1 MPAPMP
7 AEAKLRV
14 ARKVRML
21 IRDEGKKPDQAFAM
35 AMSMEKAG
43 RLGERGGYEAV
54 PKRKRNPS
62 RETEDES
69 GQEADAELNV
79 GAS

>member
-21 IRDEGKKPDQAFAM
+21 IRNEGKKPDQAFAM
-35 AMSMEKAG
+35 AMSMEKSG
-43 RLGERGGYEAV
+43 RLGERGGY
-54 PKRKRNPS
+54 KRVKKN
-62 RETEDES
+62 DEEK
-69 GQEADAELNV
+69 GVGDADDNIGDAD
-79 GAS
+79 

>member
-21 IRDEGKKPDQAFAM
+21 IRNEGKKPDQAFAM
-35 AMSMEKAG
+35 AMSMEKSG
-43 RLGERGGYEAV
+43 RLGERGGY
-54 PKRKRNPS
+54 KRVKKS
-62 RETEDES
+62 DEEK
-69 GQEADAELNV
+69 GVGDADDNLGDAD
-79 GAS
+79 

>member
-14 ARKVRML
+14 ARKVQHL
-21 IRDEGKKPDQAFAM
+21 IKSEKTDPKQAFAM

-43 RLGERGGYEAV
+43 RL
-54 PKRKRNPS
+54 
-62 RETEDES
+62 TES
-69 GQEADAELNV
+69 GEYKRVAKKKANPGPVDLSNV
-79 GAS
+79 NNEGAP

>member
-14 ARKVRML
+14 ARKTQML
-21 IRDEGKKPDQAFAM
+21 IRNEGKKPDQAFAT

-43 RLGERGGYEAV
+43 RLGEKGGY
-54 PKRKRNPS
+54 KRVKK
-62 RETEDES
+62 TESYKGEGDADENMGDS
-69 GQEADAELNV
+69 D
-79 GAS
+79 

>member
-14 ARKVRML
+14 ARKVRAL
-21 IRDEGKKPDQAFAM
+21 IRNEKKKPDQAMAM

-43 RLGERGGYEAV
+43 RLGEMGGY
-54 PKRKRNPS
+54 KRVKKV
-62 RETEDES
+62 ETYKGEGDADENMGDS
-69 GQEADAELNV
+69 D
-79 GAS
+79 

>member
-21 IRDEGKKPDQAFAM
+21 IRNEGKKPDQAMAM

-43 RLGERGGYEAV
+43 RLGEKGGY
-54 PKRKRNPS
+54 KRVKKGESYRG
-62 RETEDES
+62 EGDADENMGDS
-69 GQEADAELNV
+69 D
-79 GAS
+79 

>member
-14 ARKVRML
+14 ARKVQHL
-21 IRDEGKKPDQAFAM
+21 IKREKTDPKQAFAM

-43 RLGERGGYEAV
+43 RLTEEGEY
-54 PKRKRNPS
+54 KRASKKRNGGPI
-62 RETEDES
+62 D
-69 GQEADAELNV
+69 LNNV
-79 GAS
+79 NNDGAP